1 MKVCGMCGLGVKI
14 KNDMKAGA
22 HPVRPFFTLLEKG
35 NSFIN
40 RPFRF

>member
-1 MKVCGMCGLGVKI
+1 MKVCGMYGLGVKI
-14 KNDMKAGA
+14 KNDPRTGSD
-22 HPVRPFFTLLEKG
+22 PVRPFFTLLEKG